1 LTFATDAGPSVLR
14 NLLIVHTSGAQQLS
28 DWLKVKEII
37 GGRAPDIEVGI
48 ATNGQANSV
57 TRRWQVR
64 RPSLVFSPVFL
75 SGYKPRGGTVYAGRD
90 MAKFEELK
98 RLTDAGLPVPRW
110 VKLTPDLVLSTEDWG
125 EFVITKPE
133 RGLRGLGVRL
143 VRTEMLAALHDAL
156 TRNGHDR
163 VIVQEYVEN
172 LDDRGHPCEHRVL
185 TMFGRPLYSVTQCE
199 DDVRS
204 PLADI
209 ADHADGSIT
218 PGQLFGGGTSTD
230 AEVLDFAS
238 RVASA
243 MKEIPCLGIDIL
255 RDRRTGILRILETN
269 PSGRVWHFSS
279 DLALRQASRE
289 QREAKFRQFDALN
302 LAADLLIAKTRAEAI

>member
-1 LTFATDAGPSVLR
+1 
-14 NLLIVHTSGAQQLS
+14 
-28 DWLKVKEII
+28 
-37 GGRAPDIEVGI
+37 
-48 ATNGQANSV
+48 
-57 TRRWQVR
+57 
-64 RPSLVFSPVFL
+64 
-75 SGYKPRGGTVYAGRD
+75 
-90 MAKFEELK
+90 
-98 RLTDAGLPVPRW
+98 
-110 VKLTPDLVLSTEDWG
+110 
-125 EFVITKPE
+125 
-133 RGLRGLGVRL
+133 VRL